1 MTRRRTLARRTGH
14 TPIILAYYLDFE
26 LQTHQ
31 TAFLKSVTQGKQIM
45 SLPGRKE
52 VLPGPDP
59 IHPADDEQSLHQQ
72 VDWTKEEESKA
83 KRK

>member
-1 MTRRRTLARRTGH
+1 
-14 TPIILAYYLDFE
+14 
-26 LQTHQ
+26 
-31 TAFLKSVTQGKQIM
+31 M
-45 SLPGRKE
+45 SLPDRKE